1 MTDWSCSK
9 KRSRMK
15 TTQDFTKECSVLFI
29 DDVDHVRELVEKML
43 RRLFKTVY
51 VAANGEEGLNLYK
64 EKSPDL
70 IITDINMPVMDGIEM
85 IEVIRTG
92 DIEQKIIILS
102 AHNDHSFFE
111 KAVNLKIDGY
121 LIKPIDMQM
130 LMKAVDNSVRLI
142 VQKREL
148 ETLNRQLEKRVEE
161 EVEKNSQKDK
171 LLISMLTSFLESSP
185 NPIIAF
191 EDNMVTFANNR
202 FLTLCGRSKDEIIG
216 SNYKIDALFEK
227 RKGFLHS
234 LSEMNNEEPHR
245 NKVSISSAQGRSI
258 FTLLESEIPSFGE
271 NKLQVYTF
279 NDITVNEYQKLKIE
293 QYSERL
299 EDYIKAFR
307 RAAPSPESKEIVPP
321 AKPDIAAPVDM
332 NAVRT
337 LDDTE
342 HEVLTKSHQGHEIA
356 SDEYAKEI
364 DSYVLEEI
372 QELTDLENEINE
384 ELLDMEESQEIGHV
398 RTIAERLGR
407 YASTISLLFEFADLS
422 YAVKSLS
429 DLLNTIDMESLD
441 QSKQRKINLYLN
453 NIVLDLISWRKTIFI
468 DQNTKDI
475 HYLDSSLFS
484 AILQLELV
492 LNEDKSAV
500 DGGDDLELF

>member
-1 MTDWSCSK
+1 
-9 KRSRMK
+9 MK

-43 RRLFKTVY
+43 RRLFKAVF
-51 VAANGEEGLNLYK
+51 VAANGEEGLKVYK
-64 EKSPDL
+64 ENAPDL

-85 IEVIRTG
+85 IETIRTG

-148 ETLNRQLEKRVEE
+148 EALNKKLEIRVEE

-171 LLISMLTSFLESSP
+171 LLISMLTSFLETSP
-185 NPIIAF
+185 NPIIAL
-191 EDNMVTFANNR
+191 EEGIVTFANKR
-202 FLTLCGRSKDEIIG
+202 FLNMCGRTKEEMIG
-216 SNYKIDALFEK
+216 AAFKIETLFEK
-227 RKGFLHS
+227 RNGFIHS
-234 LSEMNNEEPHR
+234 LGDINRKEPHL
-245 NKVSISSAQGRSI
+245 NKVSVKTPQGRNI
-258 FTLLESEIPSFGE
+258 FVLLESEIPSFGE
-271 NKLQVYTF
+271 KNKLCVYTL

-307 RAAPSPESKEIVPP
+307 RAETSLPSEPAPQPVLIEVPTPTTKKEAI
-321 AKPDIAAPVDM
+321 
-332 NAVRT
+332 RE
-337 LDDTE
+337 LDDKE
-342 HEVLTKSHQGHEIA
+342 HGVLKKSHQGKEIT
-356 SDEYAKEI
+356 SQEYAKEI
-364 DSYVLEEI
+364 DSYVMEEI
-372 QELTDLENEINE
+372 QELTELENEINDF
-384 ELLDMEESQEIGHV
+384 LLDMDESGHFANLSA
-398 RTIAERLGR
+398 ISDRLGR

-429 DLLNTIDMESLD
+429 ELLNTIEPSGLD
-441 QSKQRKINLYLN
+441 DAKKRKVNLYLN
-453 NIVLDLISWRKTIFI
+453 NIILDLATWRKTIFI
-468 DQNTKDI
+468 NQESKDI

-492 LNEDKSAV
+492 LNEEKSSV

>member
-1 MTDWSCSK
+1 
-9 KRSRMK
+9 MK

-51 VAANGEEGLNLYK
+51 VAANGEEGLKIYK

-142 VQKREL
+142 VQRREL
-148 ETLNRQLEKRVEE
+148 ESLNRRLEKRVEE

-171 LLISMLTSFLESSP
+171 LLISMLTSFLETSP

-191 EDNMVTFANNR
+191 EDDIVTFANNR
-202 FLTLCGRSKDEIIG
+202 FLNICGRTKDEMIG
-216 SNYKIDALFEK
+216 SSFNIESLLEK
-227 RKGFLHS
+227 RKGFIHT
-234 LSEMNNEEPHR
+234 LSELDKEEPHR
-245 NKVSISSAQGRSI
+245 NKVSIKSPQGRSI
-258 FTLLESEIPSFGE
+258 FVLLENEIPSFGD
-271 NKLQVYTF
+271 NKLNVYTL

-307 RAAPSPESKEIVPP
+307 RCAPSQAGGEIVPP
-321 AKPDIAAPVDM
+321 VKSEIPEVPV
-332 NAVRT
+332 NPATIRA

-342 HEVLTKSHQGHEIA
+342 QDVLKKSHQGREI
-356 SDEYAKEI
+356 SSQEYAKEI

-372 QELTDLENEINE
+372 QELTELENEINDALAEIE
-384 ELLDMEESQEIGHV
+384 EQNNYILIKTVAD
-398 RTIAERLGR
+398 RLAH

-429 DLLNTIDMESLD
+429 DLLSGIDIGHLD
-441 QSKQRKINLYLN
+441 EAKKRKVNLYLN
-453 NIVLDLISWRKTIFI
+453 NIVLDLIAWRRTIFI

-492 LNEDKSAV
+492 LNEDKSMV

>member
-1 MTDWSCSK
+1 
-9 KRSRMK
+9 MK

-43 RRLFKTVY
+43 RRLFKAVY
-51 VAANGEEGLNLYK
+51 VASNGEEGLKIYK

-148 ETLNRQLEKRVEE
+148 EALNRQLEKRVEE

-171 LLISMLTSFLESSP
+171 LLISMLTSFLETSP
-185 NPIIAF
+185 NPILAL
-191 EDNMVTFANNR
+191 EDGIVTFANNR
-202 FLTLCGRSKDEIIG
+202 FLNLCGLTKDEMIG
-216 SNYKIDALFEK
+216 GNFNIESILEK
-227 RKGFLHS
+227 RKGFLYA
-234 LSEMNNEEPHR
+234 LSEMDKQEPHKNR
-245 NKVSISSAQGRSI
+245 VSIKTPQGRSI
-258 FTLLESEIPSFGE
+258 LESEIPSFGE
-271 NKLQVYTF
+271 NKLKVYTL

-299 EDYIKAFR
+299 EDYIKAVR
-307 RAAPSPESKEIVPP
+307 RAAPSEIQHKIQQPE
-321 AKPDIAAPVDM
+321 KPQLATETVD
-332 NAVRT
+332 ASVIRQ

-342 HEVLTKSHQGHEIA
+342 QEVLKKSHQGREI
-356 SDEYAKEI
+356 SSQEYANEI
-364 DSYVLEEI
+364 DSYVLEEM
-372 QELTDLENEINE
+372 QELTELENEITDT
-384 ELLDMEESQEIGHV
+384 LLEMEDQNNFAHIKTV
-398 RTIAERLGR
+398 ADRLGR

-422 YAVKSLS
+422 YAVKSLA
-429 DLLNTIDMESLD
+429 DLLNGIDINSLD
-441 QSKQRKINLYLN
+441 DSKKRKVNLYLN
-453 NIVLDLISWRKTIFI
+453 NIVLDLVTWRRTIFI
-468 DQNTKDI
+468 EQNSKDI

-492 LNEDKSAV
+492 LNEDKNAV

>member
-1 MTDWSCSK
+1 
-9 KRSRMK
+9 MK

-51 VAANGEEGLNLYK
+51 VAANGEEGLKVYK

-130 LMKAVDNSVRLI
+130 LMKAVDNSARLI

-148 ETLNRQLEKRVEE
+148 EALNQQLELRVQE

-185 NPIIAF
+185 NPIIAY
-191 EDNMVTFANNR
+191 ENGIVTFANDR
-202 FLTLCGRSKDEIIG
+202 FLTLCGRTKEEMIG
-216 SNYKIDALFEK
+216 SSFNIESLLEK

-234 LSEMNNEEPHR
+234 LQELDADEMHK
-245 NKVSISSAQGRSI
+245 NKVSIKSPQGRNI
-258 FTLLESEIPSFGE
+258 FILSDSEIPAFGD
-271 NKLQVYTF
+271 NKLNVFTF
-279 NDITVNEYQKLKIE
+279 NDITVNEYQKMKIKH
-293 QYSERL
+293 YSERL
-299 EDYIKAFR
+299 EDYIKSVR
-307 RAAPSPESKEIVPP
+307 RSVPAETKIVGESEEKTPVPEALEI
-321 AKPDIAAPVDM
+321 DIRDIRA
-332 NAVRT
+332 

-342 HEVLTKSHQGHEIA
+342 QEILKRSHQGREI
-356 SDEYAKEI
+356 SSEEYTKEI
-364 DSYVLEEI
+364 DSYVLEEM
-372 QELTDLENEINE
+372 QELSELESEIEEDLLEF
-384 ELLDMEESQEIGHV
+384 EESKDLRSIKIV
-398 RTIAERLGR
+398 AERLGR

-429 DLLNTIDMESLD
+429 ELLEGIDEEHCD
-441 QSKQRKINLYLN
+441 GSKIRKINLFLT
-453 NIVLDLISWRKTIFI
+453 NIVLDLSTWRKTIFVE
-468 DQNTKDI
+468 QNTKDI

-492 LNEDKSAV
+492 LNEEKGAI
-500 DGGDDLELF
+500 GGGEDLELF